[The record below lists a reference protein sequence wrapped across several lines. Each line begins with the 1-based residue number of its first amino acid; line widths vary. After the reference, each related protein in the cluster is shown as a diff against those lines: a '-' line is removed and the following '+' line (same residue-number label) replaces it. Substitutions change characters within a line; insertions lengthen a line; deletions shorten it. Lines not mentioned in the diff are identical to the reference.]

1 MAGRIPQSFINDL
14 LGRVDIVDVIDA
26 RIQLKKAGKNYQ
38 ALCPFHNEK
47 TPSFSVAPDKQFYH
61 CFGCGVSGTALT
73 FLMEHDRLEFP
84 EAVETL
90 ARLVG
95 VEVPREGGG
104 RRTPQQNQQPLY
116 EVLERAGRHF
126 RSALRS
132 APQAVDYLKGRG
144 LTGVVARDFGIGWAA
159 DEWQGLRG
167 ALPDVPEKLLL
178 DTGLL
183 TRSDRGRSYDRFR
196 GRIMFPIRDTRG
208 RIIGFGG
215 RQLADGDGPKYLNS
229 PETPL
234 FHKGRELY
242 GLYEARKALRQI
254 DRLLVVEGYL
264 DVVAL
269 AQAGISNSVAALGTA
284 ATAEHFQKLWRYT
297 REVVCCF
304 DGDAAGRQA
313 AWRALENAL
322 PTLTEDRQLK
332 FMFLPEGEDPDS
344 LVRAQGRDA
353 FLERVGNAVPALEY
367 LFQRL
372 SAGLDLSRLDDRA
385 RLAGLVMPLAAKVPA
400 GILQQ
405 LMRQRLAQLTGLEAA
420 APAAA
425 AARLAPAAAERP
437 APLRRLDRQLLGMLL
452 REPALVRRLDG
463 DRLARLRATDSGDLW
478 AQIAN
483 YLAENPDADTDQVLG
498 RWSGEGC
505 HRELVAAAARPLAL
519 SGEALALEFVEGVD
533 RYLTLQARD
542 QRQQLLAELRQAP
555 SLETLERYWQHKNPD
570 ESAEKLPARGNS
582 ESVLESK

>member
-61 CFGCGVSGTALT
+61 CFGCGASGTALT

-90 ARLVG
+90 ARMVG
-95 VEVPREGGG
+95 VEVPREDGG
-104 RRTPQQNQQPLY
+104 RRAPQQDHQPLY
-116 EVLERAGRHF
+116 DVLERAGRHF
-126 RSALRS
+126 RGALRQ
-132 APQAVDYLKGRG
+132 APEAVAYLKGRG

-159 DEWQGLRG
+159 DEWQGLRT
-167 ALPDVPEKLLL
+167 ALPDVPEQVLL
-178 DTGLL
+178 DSGLL
-183 TRSDRGRSYDRFR
+183 TRNERGRSYDRFR

-208 RIIGFGG
+208 RTIGFGG
-215 RQLADGDGPKYLNS
+215 RTLTDGDGPKYLNS

-242 GLYEARKALRQI
+242 GLYEARRALRQI
-254 DRLLVVEGYL
+254 DRLLLVEGYM

-284 ATAEHFQKLWRYT
+284 ATAEHFHKLWRYS
-297 REVVCCF
+297 RELVCCF

-332 FMFLPEGEDPDS
+332 FMFLPDGEDPDS

-353 FLERVGNAVPALEY
+353 FVERVGNAVPALEY

-405 LMRQRLAQLTGLEAA
+405 LIRQRLAELTGLDPAAA
-420 APAAA
+420 APAARPESA
-425 AARLAPAAAERP
+425 AVRRP

-452 REPALVRRLDG
+452 RDPGLIRLLDD
-463 DRLARLRATDSGDLW
+463 DRLARLRDAGDGDLW
-478 AQIAN
+478 VQIAN
-483 YLAENPDADTDQVLG
+483 YLAQNPDADTDQVLG

-505 HRELVAAAARPLAL
+505 HSELVAAAARPLAL
-519 SGEALALEFVEGVD
+519 SGEALGQEFVEGVD
-533 RYLTLQARD
+533 RYLSLQARD

-555 SLETLERYWQHKNPD
+555 TLEALERYWQHKNPD
-570 ESAEKLPARGNS
+570 ETMENAPVRGNS
-582 ESVLESK
+582 GGVLESK